1 MSSSPLPGDASN
13 DPTDDQTGRFVR
25 QPNGRVRPLSPHM
38 SIWRWHI
45 TMLASIAMR
54 ATIIAGTFGAMFI
67 VAWLA
72 VLAFGA
78 DATATYL
85 GLAASPIGLLIGV
98 GLTWVLFSMLLNGG
112 RHLLNDVGIG
122 LKLKSADLM
131 SHVAVWGPF
140 VLTALFW
147 IALFATGRVSL

>member
-1 MSSSPLPGDASN
+1 
-13 DPTDDQTGRFVR
+13 
-25 QPNGRVRPLSPHM
+25 
-38 SIWRWHI
+38 
-45 TMLASIAMR
+45 
-54 ATIIAGTFGAMFI
+54 MFI

-72 VLAFGA
+72 VLASGP

-147 IALFATGRVSL
+147 VALFATGRVSL